1 MFWLK
6 CSPKLASIVNDI
18 PDHYILAMLCSSMR
32 EVILHSHSCSIILKH
47 SRTLLFGILVTYHA
61 CRSTIT
67 LKCSL
72 VPMSSQVLLTLVVFF
87 FFEANS
93 TPSGKKTA
101 HDFQTCCC
109 TSIHLQKPWRT
120 IQWSQSVQCLHTS
133 HVTVHTEQLW
143 PLISSLILPLFML
156 FFFPCF
162 FFLSMRNV
170 LFSFLCV
177 NINILLISTYTSHN
191 CVHY

>member
-1 MFWLK
+1 
-6 CSPKLASIVNDI
+6 
-18 PDHYILAMLCSSMR
+18 MLCSSMR

-72 VPMSSQVLLTLVVFF
+72 VPMSSQVFLTLVVFFFLF

-162 FFLSMRNV
+162 FF
-170 LFSFLCV
+170 FPCV
-177 NINILLISTYTSHN
+177 MCCFHFCVLISTFY
-191 CVHY
+191 